1 MQGPQ
6 QPPVGRQYE
15 GEGHGEAQAQVAQ
28 DVGDGAGVP
37 AVPVRG
43 AGRPHALQL
52 VAAPAE
58 EGRQVP
64 AQGPEPGEAHADR
77 RVLRLEG
84 EMAQGPAD
92 HKHPLHGYQGHR
104 AQGRDACARK
114 HTHTHTPGHTCT
126 HARTYMHARRH
137 AHIHTCHV
145 HMHKQPH
152 SHTHTHTHTNRIN
165 TS

>member
-114 HTHTHTPGHTCT
+114 HTHTHTHARTHMHARTCT
-126 HARTYMHARRH
+126 HEGTHTYTHVMY
-137 AHIHTCHV
+137 TCTHN
-145 HMHKQPH
+145 
-152 SHTHTHTHTNRIN
+152 HTHTHTHTQ
-165 TS
+165 TG